1 MVGRAHHSRGRRYS
15 QTSSFYLKRT
25 YEKARTFE
33 VACSKWFFLPYA
45 ALSLWTAVEISIWV
59 NMVKLTTFTCS
70 TQAKEFL
77 AKMWSEIWKKY

>member
-45 ALSLWTAVEISIWV
+45 ALSLSRIEEDVPLGVEDKSAEDFIFYQLLNCDFIIFSPKHDIR
-59 NMVKLTTFTCS
+59 
-70 TQAKEFL
+70 
-77 AKMWSEIWKKY
+77 